1 MEQPERAL
9 TRELAQ
15 LRNALNTLE
24 QKLKLTKQGPQEEF
38 LDAASLERLP
48 DEVILLIIDERIPH
62 HFENAQQIINTINS
76 MLSFVNTS
84 KRFKE
89 QFENYVKTKLSRAL
103 QASKEISVKPKYPGF
118 AEHLERNPILK
129 EQQKIINE
137 ALLLAFQANNLPALR
152 ILLENG
158 ANVDTE
164 YIEGLQNLTLLMI
177 ALAQQNIAK
186 VNFLLSFVNEKNGNA
201 ILNHRTINSDET
213 PLQIAIENNF
223 VEGIE
228 ALFKAAL
235 KNYVRELDPNLTPNR
250 IQQIHGL
257 LWPKLMEFYNKYNVR
272 VMRYWT

>member
-1 MEQPERAL
+1 MEWPERPL
-9 TRELAQ
+9 TRELSQ

-24 QKLKLTKQGPQEEF
+24 QKLNPTKQGPHEEF

-62 HFENAQQIINTINS
+62 HFENAQQIINTINT

-89 QFENYVKTKLSRAL
+89 QFEAYVKAKLDKAL
-103 QASKEISVKPKYPGF
+103 QASKEISIKTNIPGY
-118 AEHLERNPILK
+118 EKHLKVFPILQ
-129 EQQKIINE
+129 EQHKIINE
-137 ALLLAFQANNLPALR
+137 ALLQAFQENNLPALTA
-152 ILLENG
+152 LLENG
-158 ANVDTE
+158 AKVDTE
-164 YIEGLQNLTLLMI
+164 YIVGLQNLTLLMM
-177 ALAQQNIAK
+177 ALAQKNIAK